1 MRGFTL
7 MARRSFGLTMLAAM
21 VGIVL
26 LHIFA
31 RERPWTHEWFW
42 AAYQLNFVTVMLAPV
57 VAGVAAWEGVRF
69 ARGRTLL
76 ETSNR
81 VLAGLL
87 GIWAALLVWVFLAYA
102 IGLALVVVMVKL
114 AGTPGLPELDALVA
128 VIPALA
134 LLAAA
139 GAIGLAIGWMVKNPL
154 AAPACAVGCFL
165 LILLLYLRGP
175 GQLVIV
181 GGATDSLLAL
191 RPRPELQAAQ
201 VLCYLACSFAA
212 LVLAAHTVGGSRRHH
227 PGVLPALG
235 SLAVLSVVLVVAQ
248 GGTILQPH
256 TPRLR
261 CYGANPEVCAGLGY
275 VPRLSAARAALL
287 PYLNVLETAG
297 VPVPRRFSQ
306 GQEPGNP
313 EVGPLSLRLL
323 QGRRDE
329 AGLLVMAA
337 YFQKRCDLKANPG
350 VIEAHQYAS
359 FWLEAKAT
367 GAQLDDP
374 TIPRALRDGDPRE
387 QERWIRNAMRQIRRC
402 GA

>member
-1 MRGFTL
+1 MRVFTL

-212 LVLAAHTVGGSRRHH
+212 LVLAAHTVGGSAGTIPVCCRHWAAWPCSRWSWWSLRAGPSCNH
-227 PGVLPALG
+227 ILPGSAAMAPTLRCAQAWAMCRASAPPALR
-235 SLAVLSVVLVVAQ
+235 SCR
-248 GGTILQPH
+248 T
-256 TPRLR
+256 
-261 CYGANPEVCAGLGY
+261 
-275 VPRLSAARAALL
+275 
-287 PYLNVLETAG
+287 
-297 VPVPRRFSQ
+297 
-306 GQEPGNP
+306 
-313 EVGPLSLRLL
+313 
-323 QGRRDE
+323 
-329 AGLLVMAA
+329 
-337 YFQKRCDLKANPG
+337 
-350 VIEAHQYAS
+350 
-359 FWLEAKAT
+359 
-367 GAQLDDP
+367 
-374 TIPRALRDGDPRE
+374 
-387 QERWIRNAMRQIRRC
+387 
-402 GA
+402 